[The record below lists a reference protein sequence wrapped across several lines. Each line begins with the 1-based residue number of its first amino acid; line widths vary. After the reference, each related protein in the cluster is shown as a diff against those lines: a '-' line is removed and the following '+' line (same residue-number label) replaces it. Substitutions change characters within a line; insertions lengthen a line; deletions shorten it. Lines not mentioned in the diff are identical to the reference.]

1 MVRRQAVTVAR
12 LTKVGA
18 YRQTLVGI
26 LPLVVT
32 VALLLVGLWMRWP
45 TVEYDGPATQDAYN
59 QFSFDRFAY
68 SDIASLY
75 FRNGLLLRIGGC
87 ILEQARIELP

>member
-1 MVRRQAVTVAR
+1 
-12 LTKVGA
+12 
-18 YRQTLVGI
+18 
-26 LPLVVT
+26 
-32 VALLLVGLWMRWP
+32 MRWP